1 MADQPQP
8 QEGGWRGGQVSAAHA
23 LRVAAALRVPVS
35 CVPRGRWPL
44 RPLPLLSGGCCCR
57 LGQAKDLGPVS
68 TGRRVC
74 SPPRGRTFELCPG
87 LTGDELRAWSRPPGL
102 WQSRVV
108 RQTLL
113 KLSRNTGNASAPQLM
128 AQVGP
133 APHGA
138 EATTPHPPPPPCALL
153 CLGSAG
159 PLVSLGQHSQVQTLQ
174 PRGSESRASDT
185 QQFGGWVLHSAADR
199 GRG

>member
-128 AQVGP
+128 
-133 APHGA
+133 
-138 EATTPHPPPPPCALL
+138 
-153 CLGSAG
+153 GSG
-159 PLVSLGQHSQVQTLQ
+159 RPFSPWG
-174 PRGSESRASDT
+174 RGSHPSLPTPALCAPVPWL
-185 QQFGGWVLHSAADR
+185 GWPPGQPGAAFPGADPAAQR
-199 GRG
+199 LRVSSQRHTAVWRLGPSLSS

>member
-8 QEGGWRGGQVSAAHA
+8 QEDGWRGGQVSAAHA
-23 LRVAAALRVPVS
+23 LRVPAALRVPVS

-128 AQVGP
+128 GSGGP
-133 APHGA
+133 CSPWGRGRHPSLPTPALCAPVPWLGW
-138 EATTPHPPPPPCALL
+138 PP
-153 CLGSAG
+153 G
-159 PLVSLGQHSQVQTLQ
+159 GQHSRVQTLQ

-185 QQFGGWVLHSAADR
+185 QQFGGWVLPSAADR